1 MKLTNKHNIP
11 QTFVNVLERPTYNKG
26 KANLSVT
33 QLINSPKIVALTKK
47 FEDEIEQDVADMVW
61 SIFGS
66 AVHKV
71 LEHGQDE
78 NHIVEERLHAE
89 VDGWKISGAIDLQIV
104 HPDGIDVRDYKTV
117 SAWSVMNEKIE
128 WEQQLNIYAWLVE
141 TVKKVPVK
149 SLGIVAIIRDWSRRE
164 AARNP
169 DYPQAPIKEIPI
181 FTWGMLERKKLI
193 SDRIHAHS
201 SCEFEIETDG
211 KLPDCTPEEMWEKPT
226 VWAVKKLGG
235 ARAKSVHQD
244 YQEAL
249 EALARSGRNYEI
261 EVRPGSRTRCETFCP
276 VNVYCQQ
283 WRDYLEVKNERVQ
296 EVADS
301 KTGAAGKE
309 ANQVGQE

>member
-11 QTFVNVLERPTYNKG
+11 QTFVNVLKRPTYSRG

-47 FEDEIEQDVADMVW
+47 FEDELEQDVSEMVW

-78 NHIVEERLHAE
+78 NHIVEERLHTE
-89 VDGWKISGAIDLQIV
+89 LDGWKISGAIDLQIV

-141 TVKKVPVK
+141 TVKKMPVK

-181 FTWGMLERKKLI
+181 NTWGMLERKKFI
-193 SDRIHAHS
+193 SDRIKVHAA
-201 SCEFEIETDG
+201 CEFEIETDG
-211 KLPDCTPEEMWEKPT
+211 DLPECTPEEMWEKPT

-235 ARAKSVHQD
+235 ARAKSVHSTH
-244 YQEAL
+244 QEAL
-249 EALARSGRNYEI
+249 EALAKSGRDYEI

-276 VNVYCQQ
+276 VNHRCQQ
-283 WRDYLEVKNERVQ
+283 WREYQ
-296 EVADS
+296 ES
-301 KTGAAGKE
+301 K
-309 ANQVGQE
+309 